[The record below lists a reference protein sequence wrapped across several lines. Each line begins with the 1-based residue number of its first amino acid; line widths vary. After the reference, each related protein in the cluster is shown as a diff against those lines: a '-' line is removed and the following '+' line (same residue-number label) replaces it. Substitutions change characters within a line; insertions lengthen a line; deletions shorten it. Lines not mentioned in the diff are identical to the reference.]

1 MTAPRYRRGISLVEV
16 IIGTA
21 LFAVVGALTVQGL
34 WLFFTEATRVR
45 EETKA
50 LLLAIEGQE
59 MVRGIRDADW
69 SDITALTVGNTYSL
83 SVGAGTLALGT
94 TPEVIDGYTRTV
106 VVSAAYRN
114 SNDELVPQGTSGAV
128 SDPGSRLVTV
138 TVAWDGE
145 EVELASLVTNIFDI

>member
-1 MTAPRYRRGISLVEV
+1 MLAPRFTRGISLVEV

-34 WLFFTEATRVR
+34 WLYFNEATRVR

-50 LLLAIEGQE
+50 LLFAIEGQE

-69 SDITALTVGNTYSL
+69 SDITALTVGTDYFL
-83 SVGAGTLALGT
+83 SIGAGTLALGG

-106 VVSAAYRN
+106 TVANAYRN
-114 SNDELVPQGTSGAV
+114 SNDELVPQGTPGAV

-138 TVAWDGE
+138 AVAWDGE
-145 EVELASLVTNIFDI
+145 EVVLEALLTNIFDI